1 MKLFQC
7 NVVVFVV
14 VVSVFAVF
22 TLLSSLSFFICNW
35 NVSQC
40 DIVQL
45 RPVLGPIKAEVIKG

>member
-14 VVSVFAVF
+14 VVSVVAVF

-45 RPVLGPIKAEVIKG
+45 RPVLGAN